1 MTGDIHDIIRR
12 LKANLPTRWFPDHT
26 PVLDAVL
33 SGLASAWVAMYSLLG
48 YVRSQT
54 RIASVSNDLLDGA
67 SADFFGL
74 RLPRIINEPDN
85 TFRLRVKNAL
95 VREHATRRALQA
107 ALTTLTGFT
116 PKIFEPARV
125 TDTGA
130 YGSPVMGY
138 GVAGAWGNL
147 NLPFQVLVV
156 ARRPASPGI
165 AIVAGYG
172 TPGPL
177 ARADLAQVPGYLSD
191 RDIQTTVVSVLPTAS
206 IAWIN
211 ITD

>member
-1 MTGDIHDIIRR
+1 MTGDIHDVIHR
-12 LKANLPTRWFPDHT
+12 LKSNLPSRWFPDHT
-26 PVLDAVL
+26 PVLDAL
-33 SGLASAWVAMYSLLG
+33 LRGLATGWVAMYGLLA
-48 YVRSQT
+48 YTKSQA
-54 RIASVSNDLLDGA
+54 RIATVSGGLLDEA
-67 SADFFGL
+67 SADFFGS
-74 RLPRIINEPDN
+74 RLARIANEPDN
-85 TFRLRVKNAL
+85 TFRLRVQNAL
-95 VREHATRRALQA
+95 VREHATRQSLQA
-107 ALTTLTGFT
+107 ALTTLTGFK

-147 NLPFQVLVV
+147 NLPFQVLGV

-172 TPGPL
+172 TAGPL
-177 ARADLAQVPGYLSD
+177 ARANLTQIPGYLSD
-191 RDIQTTVVSVLPTAS
+191 KDIENTVVSVLPTAS

>member
-1 MTGDIHDIIRR
+1 MTGDISDIVRR
-12 LKANLPTRWFPDHT
+12 LKSNLPNRWFPDHT
-26 PVLDAVL
+26 PVLDALL
-33 SGLASAWVAMYSLLG
+33 SGLASAWVAMYGLLG
-48 YVRSQT
+48 YTRSQT
-54 RIASVSNDLLDGA
+54 RIAFVSGNLLDGA
-67 SADFFGL
+67 SVDFFGS
-74 RLPRIINEPDN
+74 RLTRVTNEPDH
-85 TFRLRVKNAL
+85 TFRLRLQNAL
-95 VREHATRRALQA
+95 VREHATRRSLQA
-107 ALTTLTGFT
+107 ALITLTGFR
-116 PKIFEPARV
+116 PRIFEPGRV

-147 NLPFQVLVV
+147 NLPFQVFVV

-165 AIVAGYG
+165 AVVAGYG

-177 ARADLAQVPGYLSD
+177 ARATLSQIPGYLSD
-191 RDIQTTVVSVLPTAS
+191 KDIENTVVSVLPTAS

>member
-1 MTGDIHDIIRR
+1 M
-12 LKANLPTRWFPDHT
+12 
-26 PVLDAVL
+26 
-33 SGLASAWVAMYSLLG
+33 
-48 YVRSQT
+48 
-54 RIASVSNDLLDGA
+54 
-67 SADFFGL
+67 
-74 RLPRIINEPDN
+74 
-85 TFRLRVKNAL
+85 
-95 VREHATRRALQA
+95 
-107 ALTTLTGFT
+107 TTLTGLK
-116 PKIFEPARV
+116 PKIFEPGRV

-147 NLPFQVLVV
+147 DLPFQVFIV

-165 AIVAGYG
+165 AAVAGYG

-177 ARADLAQVPGYLSD
+177 ARANLSQIPGYLSD
-191 RDIQTTVVSVLPTAS
+191 RDIENTVVSVLPTAS

>member
-1 MTGDIHDIIRR
+1 MTGDISDIVRR
-12 LKANLPTRWFPDHT
+12 LKSNLPNRWFPDQT

-48 YVRSQT
+48 YTQSQT
-54 RIASVSNDLLDGA
+54 RIASVNGNLLDAA
-67 SADFFGL
+67 SADFFGS
-74 RLPRIINEPDN
+74 RLSRISNEPDN
-85 TFRLRVKNAL
+85 TFRLRLQNAL
-95 VREHATRRALQA
+95 VREHATRRSLQA
-107 ALTTLTGFT
+107 ALMTLTGSS
-116 PKIFEPARV
+116 PKIFEPGRV

-147 NLPFQVLVV
+147 NLPFQVFIV
-156 ARRPASPGI
+156 AKRPASPGI

-177 ARADLAQVPGYLSD
+177 ARANLSQVPGYLSD
-191 RDIQTTVVSVLPTAS
+191 KDIENTVVSVLPTAS
-206 IAWIN
+206 IAWLN